1 MIKLKITRPNGTVLE
16 LEIPIDDHTSSEAP
30 STKHQI
36 VASTTM
42 SAVVMPAEA
51 LKAVESAKLSDC
63 VPTQIIDHNHQTEI
77 ESLAI
82 RGMEVGEEENGGD
95 GRIGGMGERKE
106 VGEEE
111 ERKEENPDLNLGK
124 TNSIYDMQYDC
135 IGGKYCPPPQ
145 LINDFIS
152 AYGAATVERELHKAR
167 AWLTANPQSQ
177 KTLRGMGRFL
187 NGWICRSGGMK
198 RQAVARVLKQRDN
211 SLLGATNESSTG
223 W

>member
-1 MIKLKITRPNGTVLE
+1 MIKLKITRPNGTVVE
-16 LEIPIDDHTSSEAP
+16 LEIPIDDLTPSAP
-30 STKHQI
+30 KSAEPQI

-42 SAVVMPAEA
+42 SAVAIPSEPVRV
-51 LKAVESAKLSDC
+51 VEVAKSSDC
-63 VPTQIIDHNHQTEI
+63 EPTQIINHVQQTEI
-77 ESLAI
+77 EPLAI
-82 RGMEVGEEENGGD
+82 RGKEVGGEENGGD

-111 ERKEENPDLNLGK
+111 GRKEENPDLNSGK
-124 TNSIYDMQYDC
+124 TNSIYDIQYDC

-211 SLLGATNESSTG
+211 SLLGDTNESSTG